1 MKKLKLLLTMT
12 VVLFWAGV
20 SVSAESVLLDDF
32 PSFGIN
38 SIGIYV
44 ESYQDER
51 TDNPSADF
59 ITAYA
64 MQDVVYFRNTLCEF
78 ESVTPKLTTPAYP
91 LSGSGFNPELDD
103 KLAESLSV
111 VLADLGWD
119 NSYLSS
125 FSGGNLKDL
134 RRQAVSEGHDA
145 VLVVR
150 YYPVEY
156 FVPISNY
163 RASYGYS
170 VNTYSANVGKIV
182 FGLGMYPALELIDAR
197 TGARIWYSAYYAS
210 HPEAPQG
217 SYQNFVDMAAEFF
230 IIGDDAEQNAIDT
243 MINLTL
249 KSQAF
254 PEAADSGARDELT
267 AASHAEGRSNL
278 FWSNDPSY
286 DFYSAMMA
294 VGYQFRYLG
303 DMPVYYDESSY
314 DDEPGIVVATAS
326 PAMEHRLTIP
336 FFTLGFG
343 NMSLELLNFYFGYV
357 PGPTVDV
364 SYTENEWVED
374 PEDPYGGSVL
384 QEVTRT
390 AEMSTGAMTFGFEVM
405 AKYFLRFGDDLSA
418 YIGGQATAGMWMDT
432 MSSEDNNFDEYDYS
446 FQPQGLA
453 VLDGLVINAGIM
465 AGLRWDAETPVE
477 LYGIFYPVGPSG
489 DWALTAGLTWHFLMT
504 DWLSPHSRNIQ
515 ETMDLF

>member
-1 MKKLKLLLTMT
+1 MKTQKLLLTLITMLLL
-12 VVLFWAGV
+12 VGI

-32 PSFGIN
+32 SEFGIN

-44 ESYQDER
+44 ESYEDER

-78 ESVTPKLTTPAYP
+78 ESVTPKLTTQAYP
-91 LSGSGFNPELDD
+91 LSGRGSNPGLDNM
-103 KLAESLSV
+103 LAEKLSGY
-111 VLADLGWD
+111 LNELGWN

-134 RRQAVSEGHDA
+134 RRQAVSEGLDA

-230 IIGDDAEQNAIDT
+230 IIGDDVEQDAIDT
-243 MINLTL
+243 MIDLTL
-249 KSQAF
+249 KSKDF
-254 PEAADSGARDELT
+254 PAASESGSRDEYT
-267 AASHAEGRSNL
+267 ASSHAEGISNL

-294 VGYQFRYLG
+294 IGYQFRYLG
-303 DMPVYYDESSY
+303 GMPIYYDESSY
-314 DDEPGIVVATAS
+314 DEEPVVITATAS
-326 PAMEHRLTIP
+326 NAMEHRLTIP

-343 NMSLELLNFYFGYV
+343 NISLELLNFYFGYL

-364 SYTENEWVED
+364 SYTEEEWVED
-374 PEDPYGGSVL
+374 PEDPYGSWI
-384 QEVTRT
+384 QQDVTRT

-432 MSSEDNNFDEYDYS
+432 MSTEDDDLYIYDYS
-446 FQPQGLA
+446 FEPQGL
-453 VLDGLVINAGIM
+453 VNLDGLIINAGIM
-465 AGLRWDAETPVE
+465 AGLRWDTETPLE

-489 DWALTAGLTWHFLMT
+489 DWALTAGVTWHFLMT
-504 DWLSPHSRNIQ
+504 DWLPPHSKNIK